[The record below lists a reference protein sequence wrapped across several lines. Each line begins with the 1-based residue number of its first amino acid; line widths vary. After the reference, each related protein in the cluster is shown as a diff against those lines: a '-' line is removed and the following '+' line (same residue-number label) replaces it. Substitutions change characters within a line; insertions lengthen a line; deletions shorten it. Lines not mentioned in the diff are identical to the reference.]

1 MKIAEKNNPFKFGTV
16 VSDAY
21 FTNRKKEIASI
32 EALLSSP
39 NHLTLIA
46 PRRYGKTSL
55 IKNVVSASNR
65 KTLYIDFLLIN
76 GIEDFAS
83 QYLKKIYSIYPIERI
98 KGLIRKFK
106 IVPNISVNPINNA
119 VSVSFNVE
127 KSNVQTLLEDVLN
140 LLDKVSSTKER
151 PVVVFDEFQD
161 IYRIDKSLDRV
172 LRSIM
177 QNHHNISYIFLGSM
191 ESMMRKIFENKKS
204 PFYHFSQLMYLD
216 KIGRND
222 FYDYLEKRF
231 GGCGLPASQ
240 LVNNILDIT
249 FCHPYYTQQLA
260 YHVWNILKIYPDIKN
275 VVNEAVEEIVKNH
288 DLDFERIWDTFN
300 ITDKKVLTG
309 LAFYKLQLF
318 SAEFSNIIKIKS
330 TSTLLS
336 AVKRLSGKGYVIKI
350 DQYYEI
356 DDPFFRQW
364 IIKRR
369 NA

>member
-1 MKIAEKNNPFKFGTV
+1 MKMTEKNNPFKFGTV
-16 VSDAY
+16 VSDTY

-32 EALLSSP
+32 KALLSSP

-55 IKNVVSASNR
+55 IKKVVSATSR

-83 QYLKKIYSIYPIERI
+83 QYLKKIYSIYPMERI

-106 IVPNISVNPINNA
+106 IIPNISVNPINNT
-119 VSVSFNVE
+119 VGVSFNIE
-127 KSNVQTLLEDVLN
+127 DSDVQVLLEDVLN
-140 LLDKVSSTKER
+140 LLNEISSAKDR
-151 PVVVFDEFQD
+151 PVVIFDEFQD
-161 IYRIDKSLDRV
+161 IYRIDKSLARV

-177 QNHHNISYIFLGSM
+177 QNHQNINYVFLGSM
-191 ESMMRKIFENKKS
+191 ESMMREIFEDKKS

-216 KIGRND
+216 KIGQSD
-222 FYDYLEKRF
+222 FSDYIEKRF
-231 GGCGLPASQ
+231 GDCGLSADQ
-240 LVNNILDIT
+240 VANNILDIT
-249 FCHPYYTQQLA
+249 SCHPYYTQQLA
-260 YHVWNILKIYPDIKN
+260 YHVWNMFKINPETENI
-275 VVNEAVEEIVKNH
+275 VNEAVKEIVKNH

-309 LAFYKLQLF
+309 LAMYKLQLF
-318 SAEFSNIIKIKS
+318 SAKFSNIIGIKS

-336 AVKRLSGKGYVIKI
+336 AVKRLSAKGYVVKI
-350 DQYYEI
+350 DQHYEI

-364 IIKRR
+364 IVKRR